1 MNTRFLETF
10 LWAAR
15 LNSFSAAAERLHT
28 TQASVSNRI
37 AALERELGVSLFT
50 RDVRC
55 VNLTPA
61 GRLALQHAEK
71 IVNLTGEF
79 RQIVS
84 SREAL
89 RGTLRIG
96 AADTVVYAWLPSL
109 IRRVNE
115 QYPGVSLDLTID
127 TSLKLSQRLG
137 DGEIDLAFIMGP
149 IIAPDI
155 YNTPLCV
162 FESCWVCAT
171 DLPLPEPEVSLEDI
185 AHLPLLTFSTGSQP
199 HQALRSMLDAHGL
212 TDSRIYNSN
221 SLSIMT
227 RLVAAGVGVGALP
240 RVLVEDIIRTG
251 EARLLDISPAVPP
264 LTFHAV
270 YQERGDNAL
279 VRAIVDMTTELV
291 RESTI
296 AWMRGIA

>member
-15 LNSFSAAAERLHT
+15 LSSFSAAAERLHT

-37 AALERELGVSLFT
+37 AALERELGVVLFT

-84 SREAL
+84 NREAL
-89 RGTLRIG
+89 RGTVRIG
-96 AADTVVYAWLPSL
+96 AADTIVYAWLPLL

-127 TSLKLSQRLG
+127 TSLKLSQRIQN
-137 DGEIDLAFIMGP
+137 GEVDVGFIMGP
-149 IIAPDI
+149 IMAADI
-155 YNTPLCV
+155 YNSPLCT
-162 FESCWVCAT
+162 FESCWVGAVE
-171 DLPLPEPEVSLEDI
+171 LPLPETGVTLEDI
-185 AHLPLLTFSTGSQP
+185 AHFPLLTFSTGSQP
-199 HQALRSMLDAHGL
+199 HQALRALLDSHGL
-212 TDSRIYNSN
+212 SDSRIYNSPAARF
-221 SLSIMT
+221 T
-227 RLVAAGVGVGALP
+227 RCFRIWP
-240 RVLVEDIIRTG
+240 
-251 EARLLDISPAVPP
+251 
-264 LTFHAV
+264 
-270 YQERGDNAL
+270 
-279 VRAIVDMTTELV
+279 
-291 RESTI
+291 ESTRSRCMPVPSSRRKATAFTI
-296 AWMRGIA
+296 RRSFSARTANRSPVTVKFTCSTSIRRTASATANPIPLPVAKRS

>member
-15 LNSFSAAAERLHT
+15 LNSFSAAAERLNT

-37 AALERELGVSLFT
+37 AALERELGVVLFT

-89 RGTLRIG
+89 RGTVRIG
-96 AADTVVYAWLPSL
+96 AADTIVYAWLPLL
-109 IRRVNE
+109 IRRMNE
-115 QYPGVSLDLTID
+115 RYPGVSLDLTID
-127 TSLKLSQRLG
+127 TSLKLSQRIQN
-137 DGEIDLAFIMGP
+137 GEVDVGFIMGP
-149 IIAPDI
+149 IMAANI
-155 YNTPLCV
+155 YNSPLCT
-162 FESCWVCAT
+162 FESCWVGAVE
-171 DLPLPEPEVSLEDI
+171 LPLPETGVTLEDI
-185 AHLPLLTFSTGSQP
+185 AHFPLLTFSTGSQP
-199 HQALRSMLDAHGL
+199 HQALRALLDSHGL
-212 TDSRIYNSN
+212 SDSRIYNSN

-227 RLVAAGVGVGALP
+227 RLVAAAVGVGALP
-240 RVLVEDIIRTG
+240 RVLVDGIIKSG
-251 EARLLDISPAVPP
+251 EARILDISPSVPP
-264 LTFHAV
+264 LIFHTV
-270 YQERGDNAL
+270 YQERGDNAIA
-279 VRAIVDMTTELV
+279 RAIADMATEIVSETT
-291 RESTI
+291 TQ
-296 AWMRGIA
+296 WMTAAA